1 MPAWRGV
8 RTGET
13 RQSANSNCPLTGR
26 VGKGQ
31 PAPAHPSSPQW
42 PLGREDVERG
52 LEVDI
57 APFLDDPGYRVIFRP
72 GHMVMKAVAVARGFL
87 RRLADAKGLGRYD
100 LLLVYR
106 EATPFGPPL
115 VEARAQVLR
124 IPILHDFDEAIF
136 VPNIHPANRRWA
148 RLRSPGRL
156 AAACRRASAVT
167 VQNEFLAEFARGLN
181 SRVTVIPTPVDTQ
194 ARRPRAARA
203 PGPVVIGWIGSDT
216 TAPYLHLVDDALA
229 RVSAECEIVVRVV
242 GGDYDNA
249 RLRRLEVESF
259 VLERE
264 QSDLERIDIGILPEP
279 DDLWTRGKGGYKALL
294 YMAAGVP
301 VVASRVGVNPDIVVD
316 GETGF
321 CVSTTEE
328 WVGALRR
335 LALDADLR
343 ERLGRAGRERAVQR
357 YSIDVITPLFAGALR
372 EAAETSHR

>member
-1 MPAWRGV
+1 
-8 RTGET
+8 
-13 RQSANSNCPLTGR
+13 
-26 VGKGQ
+26 
-31 PAPAHPSSPQW
+31 
-42 PLGREDVERG
+42 
-52 LEVDI
+52 
-57 APFLDDPGYRVIFRP
+57 
-72 GHMVMKAVAVARGFL
+72 
-87 RRLADAKGLGRYD
+87 
-100 LLLVYR
+100 
-106 EATPFGPPL
+106 
-115 VEARAQVLR
+115 
-124 IPILHDFDEAIF
+124 
-136 VPNIHPANRRWA
+136 
-148 RLRSPGRL
+148 
-156 AAACRRASAVT
+156 VT